1 MIEWTDAAIVLSAR
15 HHGEGSAIVQ
25 LLTATRGR
33 HAGLARGGS
42 SSRQRGTYQ
51 PGTEVA
57 AVWRARLAD
66 QLGNLTCEAVHGHA
80 AGWLDDA
87 FRLAG
92 IGAACAVAESAL
104 PEREP
109 HPPLYHGMAAFLACL
124 DSEVWPAAY
133 VRWEIE
139 LLAELG
145 YGLGLDACAVTGTT
159 EDLAWVS
166 PRSGRAVSREAGE
179 PYATKLLPLPGFLV
193 GGGDLADE
201 DVIAGLDLT
210 GYFLRRHVFAPAD
223 RDLPQARLR
232 LADMYAR
239 RVHRA
244 ETADTPDPDGPGAQT
259 PEPEGSP

>member
-1 MIEWTDAAIVLSAR
+1 MIEWEDAAVVLSAR
-15 HHGEGSAIVQ
+15 PHGEGSAIVQ
-25 LLTATRGR
+25 LLTSTRGR

-51 PGTEVA
+51 PGTEVE
-57 AVWRARLAD
+57 AVWRARLSD
-66 QLGNLTCEAVHGHA
+66 HLGNLTCEPVHGHA

-92 IGAACAVAESAL
+92 IGAACAMAEAAL

-109 HPPLYHGMAAFLACL
+109 HPPLYHGLVAFLGCL
-124 DSEVWPAAY
+124 ASEVWPAAY
-133 VRWEIE
+133 VRWEVE

-145 YGLGLDACAVTGTT
+145 YGLNLEACAVNGATM
-159 EDLAWVS
+159 DLVWVS
-166 PRSGRAVSREAGE
+166 PRSGRAVSRAAGE
-179 PYATKLLPLPGFLV
+179 PYSDKLLPLPRFLV

-232 LADMYAR
+232 LADMFAR
-239 RVHRA
+239 RVRKA
-244 ETADTPDPDGPGAQT
+244 ELPDAPSPDPAP
-259 PEPEGSP
+259 PEPEGST

>member
-15 HHGEGSAIVQ
+15 PHGEGSAIVQ

-42 SSRQRGTYQ
+42 SARQRGTYQ

-80 AGWLDDA
+80 AGWLDDP

-109 HPPLYHGMAAFLACL
+109 HPPLYHGMVAFLACL
-124 DSEVWPAAY
+124 DAEVWPAAY
-133 VRWEIE
+133 VRWEVE

-145 YGLGLDACAVTGTT
+145 YGLGLDACAVTGATD
-159 EDLAWVS
+159 DLARVS
-166 PRSGRAVSREAGE
+166 PRSGRAVSREAGA
-179 PYATKLLPLPGFLV
+179 PYAEKLLPLPGFLV
-193 GGGDLADE
+193 GGGRLDDE
-201 DVIAGLDLT
+201 DVIAGLDLA

-232 LADMYAR
+232 LADMFAR
-239 RVHRA
+239 RLH
-244 ETADTPDPDGPGAQT
+244 GASGRDDAGSDMI
-259 PEPEGSP
+259 EPEGS